1 MLFRSVRP
9 ALLAAATAG
18 ALLLAGCSS
27 DPSASAPSSVE
38 DVVVETSSATT
49 APAITVPRDFSV
61 DKTSH
66 RVIRKGQGDVVT
78 EGQVIGMQYVM
89 INGRT
94 GEQVAASAWD
104 QTPTSLV
111 VDGSILPGL
120 KTGLLGRTVG
130 SEVLIAVAPAED
142 LASAP
147 APATDKVDPSDSLLF
162 FVSIISAVPPR
173 AEGSPVEP
181 EDGLPTVTLN
191 ESTGE
196 PTITIPDGIE
206 RPSTLVVQQL
216 IKGSGPPV
224 EPGQTIRVQYTGIT
238 WSDPGE
244 PFDTSWKRGGD
255 GPGSPVPFVIGAGQ
269 VIKGWDAALI
279 GQPVGSQVLI
289 IVPPDQGY
297 GEEGNVEAGI
307 APDDTLVFV
316 VDILAA
322 S

>member
-9 ALLAAATAG
+9 ALIAAATAG

-27 DPSASAPSSVE
+27 EPPAPASSSVE
-38 DVVVETSSATT
+38 DVVVEASSATI
-49 APAITVPRDFSV
+49 APTITVPRDFSV
-61 DKTSH
+61 AETSH
-66 RVIRKGQGDVVT
+66 RVIRKGQGDVVE

-111 VDGSILPGL
+111 VDASILPGL
-120 KTGLLGRTVG
+120 RTGLLGRTVG
-130 SEVLIAVAPAED
+130 SEVLIAVAPDAD
-142 LASAP
+142 LPSAP

-173 AEGSPVEP
+173 AEGSPVRP

-191 ESTGE
+191 EDTGE
-196 PTITIPDGIE
+196 PTITIPEGIE
-206 RPSTLVVQQL
+206 RPDTLVSQQL
-216 IKGSGPPV
+216 IRGSGPVV
-224 EPGQTIRVQYTGIT
+224 ESGQTIRVQYTGIT

-244 PFDTSWKRGGD
+244 PFDTSWERGED
-255 GPGSPVPFVIGAGQ
+255 GQGSPVPFVIGEGQ
-269 VIKGWDAALI
+269 VIKGWDSALI
-279 GQPVGSQVLI
+279 EQPVGSQVLI

-297 GEEGNVEAGI
+297 GEEGNAEAGI
-307 APDDTLVFV
+307 AGDDTLVFV

>member
-9 ALLAAATAG
+9 AVIAAATAG

-27 DPSASAPSSVE
+27 EPSASAPSSVE
-38 DVVVETSSATT
+38 DVVVEASSATI

-61 DKTSH
+61 AKTSH
-66 RVIRKGQGDVVT
+66 RVIRKGQGDVVA

-120 KTGLLGRTVG
+120 KTGLVGRTVG
-130 SEVLIAVAPAED
+130 SEVLIAVAPD
-142 LASAP
+142 KDQPSAP
-147 APATDKVDPSDSLLF
+147 APATDKVEPDDSLLF

-173 AEGSPVEP
+173 AEGSPVVP

-191 ESTGE
+191 EDTGE
-196 PTITIPDGIE
+196 PTITIPDGTE
-206 RPSTLVVQQL
+206 RPKTLAIQQL

-238 WSDPGE
+238 WSNPDT
-244 PFDTSWKRGGD
+244 PFDTSWKRGD
-255 GPGSPVPFVIGAGQ
+255 GEPGSPVPFVIGAGQ
-269 VIKGWDAALI
+269 VIKGWDSGLV

-289 IVPPDQGY
+289 IVPPDEGY
-297 GEEGNVEAGI
+297 GEEGNAEAGI
-307 APDDTLVFV
+307 AGDDTLVFV